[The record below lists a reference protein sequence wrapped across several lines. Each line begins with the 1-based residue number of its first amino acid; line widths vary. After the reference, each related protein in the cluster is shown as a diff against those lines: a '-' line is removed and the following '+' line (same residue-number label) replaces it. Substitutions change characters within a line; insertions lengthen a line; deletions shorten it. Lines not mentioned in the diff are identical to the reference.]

1 MKKRPTLTRRKTP
14 NAPEAEPV
22 RIHKLLADAGI
33 GSRREIERWIGEG
46 RITVNGRPAEVGER
60 LTGTEKLAIDGRPV
74 RINEPS
80 RHRYLAYHKP
90 ADEVCTRATRRA
102 AARCSIRLPRL
113 RGQRWIAVGRL
124 DVSTTGLLLFTTDG
138 ALANA
143 LMHPSGEVLREYAV
157 RVMGEPD
164 EEVVGKADRRRAAGR
179 RHGLV
184 RHGRARGGEGRNRW
198 YHVTLREGRNREV
211 RRLWEAVGFT
221 VSRLSRVA
229 YGPVKLD
236 RQLSRGR
243 FRDLEASEVRALYE
257 CGPTARAEHRAGR
270 CPRAEAAPQ
279 APRARPSSG
288 RAAPTGRRSSGPVT
302 PRLSGP
308 SRYRYTPRISS
319 GVFSRSGSSP
329 DKPRR
334 ASPSASRRD

>member
-1 MKKRPTLTRRKTP
+1 MKKRSTLTRRKTAP
-14 NAPEAEPV
+14 TPEAEPV

-46 RITVNGRPAEVGER
+46 RISVNGRPAEVGER
-60 LTGTEKLAIDGRPV
+60 LTGAEKIAIDGRPV

-90 ADEVCTRATRRA
+90 ADEVCTRRDPEGRRTVFD
-102 AARCSIRLPRL
+102 SLPVL
-113 RGQRWIAVGRL
+113 RGQRWIVVGRL
-124 DVSTTGLLLFTTDG
+124 DVSTTGLLLFTSDG

-157 RVMGEPD
+157 RVLGEPD
-164 EEVVGKADRRRAAGR
+164 EETINKLLAGVLLED
-179 RHGLV
+179 GTASFESIV
-184 RHGRARGGEGRNRW
+184 PAGGEGRNRW

-211 RRLWEAVGFT
+211 RRLWEAVGLT

-243 FRDLEASEVRALYE
+243 FRDLDAGEVRALYE
-257 CGPTARAEHRAGR
+257 CVKLPVPNIAPVDSRALK
-270 CPRAEAAPQ
+270 PR
-279 APRARPSSG
+279 RK
-288 RAAPTGRRSSGPVT
+288 RSSG
-302 PRLSGP
+302 
-308 SRYRYTPRISS
+308 
-319 GVFSRSGSSP
+319 
-329 DKPRR
+329 
-334 ASPSASRRD
+334 

>member
-1 MKKRPTLTRRKTP
+1 MKRRPTLARRKTP
-14 NAPEAEPV
+14 PAPEAEPV

-33 GSRREIERWIGEG
+33 GSRREIERWIVEG

-60 LTGTEKLAIDGRPV
+60 LTGAEKLAIDGRPV

-90 ADEVCTRATRRA
+90 ADEVCTRRDPEGRRTVFD
-102 AARCSIRLPRL
+102 SLPGL

-157 RVMGEPD
+157 RVLGEPGEGD
-164 EEVVGKADRRRAAGR
+164 LAR
-179 RHGLV
+179 LV
-184 RHGRARGGEGRNRW
+184 EGVQLDDGMASFEKVEPGGGEGRNRW
-198 YHVTLREGRNREV
+198 FRVTLREGRNREV
-211 RRLWEAVGFT
+211 RRLWEAIGYT

-229 YGPVKLD
+229 YGPVALD

-243 FRDLEASEVRALYE
+243 FRDLDASEVRALYE
-257 CGPTARAEHRAGR
+257 CVGLPTPNIGVVDERA
-270 CPRAEAAPQ
+270 
-279 APRARPSSG
+279 
-288 RAAPTGRRSSGPVT
+288 
-302 PRLSGP
+302 L
-308 SRYRYTPRISS
+308 
-319 GVFSRSGSSP
+319 
-329 DKPRR
+329 KPRR
-334 ASPSASRRD
+334 KRFSTPS

>member
-14 NAPEAEPV
+14 SAPEAEPV

-60 LTGTEKLAIDGRPV
+60 LTGAEKLSIDGRPV

-90 ADEVCTRATRRA
+90 ADEVCTRRDPEGRRTVFD
-102 AARCSIRLPRL
+102 SLPRL

-157 RVMGEPD
+157 RVMGEPG
-164 EEVVGKADRRRAAGR
+164 EAVIGQLTAGVQLDD
-179 RHGLV
+179 GMASFDTV
-184 RHGRARGGEGRNRW
+184 EPGGGEGRNRW

-257 CGPTARAEHRAGR
+257 AVRLPAPNIAPVDARA
-270 CPRAEAAPQ
+270 
-279 APRARPSSG
+279 
-288 RAAPTGRRSSGPVT
+288 
-302 PRLSGP
+302 L
-308 SRYRYTPRISS
+308 
-319 GVFSRSGSSP
+319 
-329 DKPRR
+329 KPRR
-334 ASPSASRRD
+334 KRFSSPP